1 LAKRGE
7 NNMARTRYLLLFI
20 AVIVICSIFG
30 AVQAAEKYPTRQ
42 IELVCGYPPGTGP
55 DILNRILASYLEK
68 QLGST
73 VVPVNKPGGGG
84 VVAITTTA
92 TARPDGYTVINTGDY
107 IIPVLTGQAGYAIE
121 DLRVVAQ
128 VGLNG
133 AVLIVTADSPWKT
146 FQDFMDYAKKNPGVK
161 YANPGATSMATMRTE
176 NLSKQANLKLI
187 SLPVPEVASAVLGK
201 HAVIGLTAAAA
212 AKSLAEAGKTRILFS
227 FDPAKDFGL
236 DPSIPDFAKVFGK
249 DVPDIPIAVYL
260 AVPAKTPPEI
270 VQTLEAAMEKVSR
283 DPNFVNELAKNY
295 FKASFAPGKT
305 VMDQIPKKVSLIKA
319 ILQSAPPAAPAAPAK

>member
-1 LAKRGE
+1 MRQKTVLIVFAII
-7 NNMARTRYLLLFI
+7 ATILCLLG
-20 AVIVICSIFG
+20 S
-30 AVQAAEKYPTRQ
+30 VQAAEKYPTRP
-42 IELVCGYPPGTGP
+42 IELLCGYPPGTGP
-55 DILNRILASYLEK
+55 DILNRILARYLEK

-73 VVPVNKPGGGG
+73 VVPINKIGGGG
-84 VVAITTTA
+84 VVAITTAA
-92 TARPDGYTVINTGDY
+92 TARPDGYTVLNTGDY

-121 DLRVVAQ
+121 DLRVAAQ

-146 FQDFMDYAKKNPGVK
+146 FQDFLDYAKKNPGVK

-187 SLPVPEVASAVLGK
+187 SLPVPEVASTVLGK
-201 HAVIGLTAAAA
+201 HAPIGLTAAAA

-227 FDPAKDFGL
+227 FDPAMDFGL

-270 VQTLEAAMEKVSR
+270 VQTLEAAMEKVSK
-283 DPNFVNELAKNY
+283 DPNYVNELAKNY
-295 FKASFAPGKT
+295 FKASFAPGKM
-305 VMDQIPKKVSLIKA
+305 VMDQIPKKTSLIKA
-319 ILQSAPPAAPAAPAK
+319 ILQTIAPVK

>member
-1 LAKRGE
+1 
-7 NNMARTRYLLLFI
+7 MARTRYLLLFF

-30 AVQAAEKYPTRQ
+30 VVQAAEKYPTRQ

-55 DILNRILASYLEK
+55 DILNRILARYLEK
-68 QLGST
+68 ELGVT
-73 VVPVNKPGGGG
+73 VVPINKIGGGG

-92 TARPDGYTVINTGDY
+92 TARPDGYTVLNTGDY
-107 IIPVLTGQAGYAIE
+107 IIPVLTSQAGYAIE
-121 DLRVVAQ
+121 DLRVAAQ

-187 SLPVPEVASAVLGK
+187 SLPVPEVASTVLGK
-201 HAVIGLTAAAA
+201 HAPIGLTAAAA
-212 AKSLAEAGKTRILFS
+212 AKGLAEAGKTRILFS

-270 VQTLEAAMEKVSR
+270 VQTLEAAMEKISK
-283 DPNFVNELAKNY
+283 DPNYVNELAKNY
-295 FKASFAPGKT
+295 FKATFAPGKT